1 MRHAKKKLQLLTDAS
16 HRDAVLNGLAAE
28 VVRHGRITTTERRA
42 KAARTVVDGLVGLGK
57 RGDVHARRQAMA
69 VIGDKELVHK
79 LFDEIAPQYADRNGG
94 YTRVLKLGP
103 RQGDAAPM
111 ALIELV

>member
-1 MRHAKKKLQLLTDAS
+1 MRHGKKHLKLMTDAS
-16 HRDAVLNGLAAE
+16 HRNAVLSGLATE
-28 VVRHGRITTTERRA
+28 VVRHGRIQTTERRA
-42 KAARTVVDGLVGLGK
+42 KATRSVVDGLVGLGK

-69 VIGDKELVHK
+69 LVGDKELVHK
-79 LFDEIAPQYADRNGG
+79 LFDEIAPRYADRDGG
-94 YTRVLKLGP
+94 YTRVIKTGP